1 MRDKEKS
8 HFWVGQVPENIAGE
22 YFVETYDEE
31 RNDNPVSAFARD
43 QGVTWYDHDFLEY
56 GWGEAD
62 TIQELVKGYS
72 YSEQWAEDLAHRVA
86 ASGLMSVNFFAF
98 INKDQID
105 LPQSVAGKGY
115 WLRYMGVIE
124 YGL

>member
-1 MRDKEKS
+1 MQDKEKS
-8 HFWVGQVPENIAGE
+8 HFWVGQVPEDIASE

-31 RNDNPVSAFARD
+31 SNDSPISAFARD

-62 TIQELVKGYS
+62 SIQELVKGYS
-72 YSEQWAEDLAHRVA
+72 YSEQWAEELAYRVA
-86 ASGLMSVNFFAF
+86 TSGLVSVNFFAY
-98 INKDQID
+98 INKDQIG
-105 LPQSVAGKGY
+105 LPRSVAGKGY

-124 YGL
+124 YSL